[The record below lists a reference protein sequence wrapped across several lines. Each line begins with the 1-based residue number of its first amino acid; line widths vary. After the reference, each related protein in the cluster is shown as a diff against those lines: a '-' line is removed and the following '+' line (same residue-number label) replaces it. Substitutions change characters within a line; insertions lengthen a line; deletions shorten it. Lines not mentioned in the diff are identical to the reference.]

1 MFLNIQVPIV
11 DLGKIL
17 SQSRLNTTYS
27 NHQLQNHA
35 HVHTQGIQQQ
45 QKKIYLKFREEKQI
59 EKNVIKRER
68 ERERE
73 YGPMR
78 ASDPSPVPDPMNR
91 RRFRAQG
98 IDEAGGIFL
107 CVASW
112 LSPSLDPLYM
122 AE

>member
-68 ERERE
+68 ERERVRTHE
-73 YGPMR
+73 GFGSESGAGSDEPAEVSGPR
-78 ASDPSPVPDPMNR
+78 HR
-91 RRFRAQG
+91 RSRRDLPLRG
-98 IDEAGGIFL
+98 L
-107 CVASW
+107 VA
-112 LSPSLDPLYM
+112 LAITGP
-122 AE
+122 AVHG